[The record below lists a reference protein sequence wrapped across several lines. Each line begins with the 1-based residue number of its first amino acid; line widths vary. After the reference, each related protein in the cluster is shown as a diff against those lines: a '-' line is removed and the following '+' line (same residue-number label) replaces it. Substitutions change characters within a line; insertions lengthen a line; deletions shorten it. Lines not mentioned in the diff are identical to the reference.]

1 MSDAVTVNE
10 LFGMAIKAEKAA
22 EEVYRRLQAKFAPHP
37 DVVRFWR
44 NYAAAEAGHALQ
56 LERIRDTLSPEQL
69 AVPADEQVAASA
81 RRLLMFPVERALQG
95 IKDLEDAY
103 QLANEM
109 ESGETNVVF
118 DFLITYFA
126 SDAQAQSMMRSQLR
140 DHVAK
145 ISTGFP
151 ARFTSSA
158 SRLSVKATE

>member
-1 MSDAVTVNE
+1 MSNQATVDE
-10 LFGMAIKAEKAA
+10 LFDLAIKAEKNA
-22 EEVYRRLQAKFAPHP
+22 EEMYRRLQAKFAPHP

-44 NYAAAEAGHALQ
+44 NYAAAEAGHALW
-56 LERIRDTLSPEQL
+56 LERIREVLNPEQL
-69 AVPADEQVAASA
+69 AAPADTETVVGAQ
-81 RRLLMFPVERALQG
+81 RLLKFPAAKALQEV
-95 IKDLEDAY
+95 KTLEDAY

-118 DFLITYFA
+118 DFLITHFA

-151 ARFTSSA
+151 ARFRSSA
-158 SRLSVKATE
+158 SRLSVQAME